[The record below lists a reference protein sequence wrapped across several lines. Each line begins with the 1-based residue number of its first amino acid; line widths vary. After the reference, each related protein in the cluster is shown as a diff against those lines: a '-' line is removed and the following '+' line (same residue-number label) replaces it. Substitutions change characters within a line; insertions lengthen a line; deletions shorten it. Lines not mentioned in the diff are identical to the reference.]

1 MVSSR
6 RKRTRLQQIPIMTL
20 PMTTFITQRA
30 QQTITINGE
39 RYTAS
44 EAKISA
50 SDGKSLLQKKFYDL
64 YGKDSFYSSLADF
77 LAEWFDDSNTL
88 KVHTSGSTGQPKELW
103 VEKRKMMN
111 SAILTISFLKLH
123 QGDSAML
130 CMPLQYIAGK
140 MVVVRSLVAGLN
152 LIPIPPCVHPMQN
165 IETPPVFS
173 AMIPMQVFNS
183 LQVPSERKLLMQ
195 IQHLIIGG
203 GAIDDALGKALQ
215 EFPHAVW
222 STYGMTETLSH
233 IALRR
238 LNGPDASP
246 YYTPFP
252 SVKLS
257 LSTDDTLII
266 DAPLVTDETLVTND
280 VAELLPDGRFRILG
294 RKDNIINSGGIKIQ
308 TEIVEEILRPI
319 IPTNFAITSVPDP
332 KFGEAM
338 ILLITTGNDHFP
350 SKKTASSLIGEQSL
364 SLPENNLF
372 SELEE
377 MIFGILPKYQ
387 RPKHILQIE
396 SIPLTGSGK
405 IDRAACRKLAMERY
419 TG

>member
-1 MVSSR
+1 MDNKQLISKKHPDNCQLSTVNCQLSE
-6 RKRTRLQQIPIMTL
+6 
-20 PMTTFITQRA
+20 FI
-30 QQTITINGE
+30 
-39 RYTAS
+39 S
-44 EAKISA
+44 DWKSA
-50 SDGKSLLQKKFYDL
+50 SPYLEVQ
-64 YGKDSFYSSLADF
+64 
-77 LAEWFDDSNTL
+77 
-88 KVHTSGSTGQPKELW
+88 TSGSTGTPKRIM
-103 VEKRKMMN
+103 VRKEQMVN
-111 SAILTISFLKLH
+111 SARLTCDYLGLR
-123 QGDSAML
+123 QGDKALL
-130 CMPLQYIAGK
+130 CMPLRFA
-140 MVVVRSLVAGLN
+140 
-152 LIPIPPCVHPMQN
+152 
-165 IETPPVFS
+165 
-173 AMIPMQVFNS
+173 AMIPLQVYNT
-183 LQVPSERKLLMQ
+183 LQVPEERERLCQ
-195 IQHLIIGG
+195 IDILIIGG
-203 GAIDDALGKALQ
+203 GSIDHELETRIQ
-215 EFPHAVW
+215 ELPICVY

>member
-1 MVSSR
+1 M
-6 RKRTRLQQIPIMTL
+6 
-20 PMTTFITQRA
+20 
-30 QQTITINGE
+30 
-39 RYTAS
+39 
-44 EAKISA
+44 
-50 SDGKSLLQKKFYDL
+50 
-64 YGKDSFYSSLADF
+64 ADI
-77 LAEWFDDSNTL
+77 D
-88 KVHTSGSTGQPKELW
+88 
-103 VEKRKMMN
+103 
-111 SAILTISFLKLH
+111 
-123 QGDSAML
+123 
-130 CMPLQYIAGK
+130 MPLRFA
-140 MVVVRSLVAGLN
+140 
-152 LIPIPPCVHPMQN
+152 
-165 IETPPVFS
+165 
-173 AMIPMQVFNS
+173 AMIPLQVYNT
-183 LQVPSERKLLMQ
+183 LQVPEERERLCQ
-195 IQHLIIGG
+195 IDILIIGG
-203 GAIDDALGKALQ
+203 GSIDHELETRIQ
-215 EFPHAVW
+215 ELPICVY

-387 RPKHILQIE
+387 RPKHILRIE

-419 TG
+419 T

>member
-1 MVSSR
+1 M
-6 RKRTRLQQIPIMTL
+6 
-20 PMTTFITQRA
+20 
-30 QQTITINGE
+30 NGH
-39 RYTAS
+39 
-44 EAKISA
+44 
-50 SDGKSLLQKKFYDL
+50 SD
-64 YGKDSFYSSLADF
+64 
-77 LAEWFDDSNTL
+77 
-88 KVHTSGSTGQPKELW
+88 
-103 VEKRKMMN
+103 
-111 SAILTISFLKLH
+111 I
-123 QGDSAML
+123 
-130 CMPLQYIAGK
+130 
-140 MVVVRSLVAGLN
+140 
-152 LIPIPPCVHPMQN
+152 
-165 IETPPVFS
+165 
-173 AMIPMQVFNS
+173 
-183 LQVPSERKLLMQ
+183 
-195 IQHLIIGG
+195 LIIGG
-203 GAIDDALGKALQ
+203 GSIDRELETRIQ
-215 EFPHAVW
+215 ELPICVY

-266 DAPLVTDETLVTND
+266 DAPLVTDKTLVTND

-338 ILLITTGNDHFP
+338 ILLITTGNDRFP

-387 RPKHILQIE
+387 RPKHILRIE